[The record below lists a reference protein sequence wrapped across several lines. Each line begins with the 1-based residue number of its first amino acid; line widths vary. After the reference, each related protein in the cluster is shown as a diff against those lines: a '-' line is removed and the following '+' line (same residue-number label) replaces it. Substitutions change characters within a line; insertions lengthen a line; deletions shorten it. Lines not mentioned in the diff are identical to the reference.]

1 MGCSKLMVAMARRP
15 NLPEYDKRLVGERI
29 SLLRQAKSWQQKTLA
44 EMIGEGLTPQKLNNY
59 EKGRDLIPVHFAA
72 RLAILTGA
80 GFDFIYRGMMS
91 NMPGELAE
99 KVARLQQ
106 SVQTP
111 ARRA

>member
-1 MGCSKLMVAMARRP
+1 MPCNKLAFVMARRS
-15 NLPEYDKRLVGERI
+15 NLPEYDKSLVGERI

-91 NMPGELAE
+91 NMPGELGE

-106 SVQTP
+106 VSHSS
-111 ARRA
+111 ARRP

>member
-1 MGCSKLMVAMARRP
+1 MLVATMARRP
-15 NLPEYDKRLVGERI
+15 NLPEYDKRIVGQRI

-72 RLAILTGA
+72 RLAVLTGA

-91 NMPGELAE
+91 NMPSDLAE
-99 KVARLQQ
+99 KIAKLQQ
-106 SVQTP
+106 TPTSP

>member
-1 MGCSKLMVAMARRP
+1 MRCSKLVIAMARRP
-15 NLPEYDKRLVGERI
+15 TLPEYDKRLVGERI
-29 SLLRQAKSWQQKTLA
+29 LLLRQAKSWQQKTLA

-91 NMPGELAE
+91 NMPGDLAE
-99 KVARLQQ
+99 KVAKLQHAQQ
-106 SVQTP
+106 SP

>member
-1 MGCSKLMVAMARRP
+1 MLIVAMARRP

-29 SLLRQAKSWQQKTLA
+29 SLLRHAKSWQQKTLA

-80 GFDFIYRGMMS
+80 GFDFIYRGMIS
-91 NMPGELAE
+91 NMPADLAE
-99 KVARLQQ
+99 KVAKLQQ
-106 SVQTP
+106 TTPTP

>member
-1 MGCSKLMVAMARRP
+1 MGCSILVIAMARRP

-72 RLAILTGA
+72 RLAVLTGA
-80 GFDFIYRGMMS
+80 GFDYIYRGMMS

-99 KVARLQQ
+99 RVSRLQQ
-106 SVQTP
+106 TARVP

>member
-1 MGCSKLMVAMARRP
+1 MARRP

-29 SLLRQAKSWQQKTLA
+29 SRLRQAKGWQQKSLA

-59 EKGRDLIPVHFAA
+59 ERGRDLIPVHFAA
-72 RLAILTGA
+72 RLAVLTGA
-80 GFDFIYRGMMS
+80 GFDYIYRGMLA

-99 KVARLQQ
+99 KVAKLQQ
-106 SVQTP
+106 AMQTP

>member
-1 MGCSKLMVAMARRP
+1 MDCNKLTVAMARRP
-15 NLPEYDKRLVGERI
+15 NLPDYANGLVAEGI
-29 SLLRQAKSWQQKTLA
+29 SALRQAKSWQQKTLA

-99 KVARLQQ
+99 KVAKLQHAPQ
-106 SVQTP
+106 VP
-111 ARRA
+111 AR

>member
-1 MGCSKLMVAMARRP
+1 MARRP

-29 SLLRQAKSWQQKTLA
+29 TLLRQAKSWQQKSLA

-99 KVARLQQ
+99 KIAKLQQ
-106 SVQTP
+106 TAHAP

>member
-1 MGCSKLMVAMARRP
+1 MVAMARRP

-29 SLLRQAKSWQQKTLA
+29 TLLRQAKSWQQKALA

-80 GFDFIYRGMMS
+80 GFDFIYRGMMG
-91 NMPGELAE
+91 NIPGDLAE
-99 KVARLQQ
+99 KVAKLQQ
-106 SVQTP
+106 TLHTSP
-111 ARRA
+111 RRT

>member
-1 MGCSKLMVAMARRP
+1 MARRP
-15 NLPEYDKRLVGERI
+15 TLPDYDKRLVGKRI
-29 SLLRQAKSWQQKTLA
+29 TLLRHAKSWQQKTLA

-80 GFDFIYRGMMS
+80 GFDYIYRGMMS

-99 KVARLQQ
+99 TVAKLQQ
-106 SVQTP
+106 TP
-111 ARRA
+111 PSSARRV

>member
-1 MGCSKLMVAMARRP
+1 MARRP
-15 NLPEYDKRLVGERI
+15 ILPEYDKRLVGERI
-29 SLLRQAKSWQQKTLA
+29 LLLRQAKSWQQKTLA

-80 GFDFIYRGMMS
+80 GFDYIYRGMMS
-91 NMPGELAE
+91 NMPGDLAE
-99 KVARLQQ
+99 KIAKIGQTPQ
-106 SVQTP
+106 SP

>member
-1 MGCSKLMVAMARRP
+1 MLAVTMARRP
-15 NLPEYDKRLVGERI
+15 HLPEYDKRLVGQRI

-72 RLAILTGA
+72 RLAVLTGA

-91 NMPGELAE
+91 NMPSDLAE
-99 KVARLQQ
+99 KIAKLQQ
-106 SVQTP
+106 TPPSP

>member
-1 MGCSKLMVAMARRP
+1 MARRP
-15 NLPEYDKRLVGERI
+15 TLPDYDKRLVGERI
-29 SLLRQAKSWQQKTLA
+29 TLLRHAKSWQQKTLA

-80 GFDFIYRGMMS
+80 GFDYIYRGMMS

-99 KVARLQQ
+99 TVAKLQQ
-106 SVQTP
+106 TP
-111 ARRA
+111 PSSARRV

>member
-1 MGCSKLMVAMARRP
+1 MARRP

-29 SLLRQAKSWQQKTLA
+29 TLLRQAKSWQQKSLA

-99 KVARLQQ
+99 KIAKLQQ
-106 SVQTP
+106 TAHAP
-111 ARRA
+111 ARRAWPR

>member
-1 MGCSKLMVAMARRP
+1 MPCNKLAFIMARRS

-80 GFDFIYRGMMS
+80 GFDFIYRGMMG

-99 KVARLQQ
+99 KITKARQP
-106 SVQTP
+106 SVP
-111 ARRA
+111 SGRRA

>member
-1 MGCSKLMVAMARRP
+1 MARRP

-29 SLLRQAKSWQQKTLA
+29 TLLRQAKSWQQKSLA

-72 RLAILTGA
+72 RLSVLTGA

-106 SVQTP
+106 APHSS